1 MIYKPKM
8 WSVHLIWESSAKT
21 ANPLFNFSSEILQH
35 LRNCNGF
42 VVVISLSHERL
53 QYNLNPSNVH
63 QKKVHRSNIRR
74 SSRDVKIKI
83 YIHLNITMNESKT
96 H

>member
-21 ANPLFNFSSEILQH
+21 ANSLFNFSPEILQP
-35 LRNCNGF
+35 LGNCNGF
-42 VVVISLSHERL
+42 VVVILPSHERL
-53 QYNLNPSNVH
+53 QHNVNSSNMH
-63 QKKVHRSNIRR
+63 QKQVHRYDIRK

-83 YIHLNITMNESKT
+83 YLHLNITMNGSKT